1 MKSDLHNQK
10 THSIAEKTDLKT
22 DNFNIVQFK
31 IILIQLE
38 FNDKLED
45 NHPFPWSWEEKK
57 KKIYL
62 LHWLEQNDLQ
72 NHKFWE
78 SKNKN

>member
-31 IILIQLE
+31 RILIQLE

-45 NHPFPWSWEEKK
+45 NHPFPWS
-57 KKIYL
+57 
-62 LHWLEQNDLQ
+62 
-72 NHKFWE
+72 
-78 SKNKN
+78 